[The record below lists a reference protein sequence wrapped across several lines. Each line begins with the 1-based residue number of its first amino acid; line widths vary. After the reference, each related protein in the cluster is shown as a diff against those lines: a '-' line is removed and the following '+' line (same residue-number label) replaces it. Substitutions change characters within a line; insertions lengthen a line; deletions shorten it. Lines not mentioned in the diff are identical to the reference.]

1 MPASITPSP
10 IPTQAV
16 DAPDVATATN
26 LQLRRMGQ
34 ATKAGAGF
42 AGSVRTLT
50 GATYISSNDFIVR
63 GDTTSAGFTLTLP
76 SISEYS
82 RMIVLVI
89 RSAGANTL
97 TLASR
102 GSDTINGAASIAVT
116 NMVLV
121 YATSNSTWVATTI
134 G

>member
-1 MPASITPSP
+1 MPAIVRPIA
-10 IPTQAV
+10 IPTQDV
-16 DAPDVATATN
+16 EAPDVATATN
-26 LQLRRMGQ
+26 LQLRTFGQ

-50 GATYISSNDFIVR
+50 AATYISSTDFIVR
-63 GDTTSAGFTLTLP
+63 GDTTAAGFTLTLP
-76 SISEYS
+76 RISEYS

-102 GSDTINGAASIAVT
+102 GSDTINGGASVAVT
-116 NMVLV
+116 SMVLV
-121 YATSNSTWVATTI
+121 YPVSNSAWIATTI